1 MAIAPRLELRQSQNL
16 VMTPQL
22 QQAIKL
28 LQLNNIE
35 LTAFVE
41 QELERNPLLESR
53 ESDDRPDQPE
63 PESAPDSGDDG
74 FGDEAISEMSIT
86 AENGGGAEAEQA
98 IDTDRESISGEDSA
112 ADRMGETSGTAGDSG
127 DFGGSLGQVGSGGS
141 SRFDDMDL
149 SLENTLGEEIGMRES
164 LMNQL
169 GLAVVDDV
177 QRMVGAAIIDCIDTD
192 GYFREDIDELAERLG
207 CESSVVEDVLQVVQ
221 GFEPT
226 GIAARN
232 LSECLALQ
240 LIEQDRYDPAMARL
254 VARLELLGRQ
264 DYPALMRECEVD
276 EEDLAE
282 MVSEIRRLDPRP
294 GSNFEHDDT
303 QTAVPDV
310 LLRQKPDGGWA
321 IELNSETLPR
331 VLVNNRYYAEVSG
344 ATKKAEDKT
353 YLSECLNTAN
363 WLVKSLDQRANTIM
377 KVATELVRQQDGF
390 FALGVQ
396 YLRPLNLKTI
406 ADAIGMHESTVS
418 RVTANKYIGTPRG
431 IFEMKYFFTA
441 AIPSNRGGDS
451 HSAESVRMRIRDLI
465 AEEDPKKILS
475 DDRIVEILKEEGID
489 IARRTVAKY
498 REALR
503 IPSSVQRRRQKRLQM
518 SMAR

>member
-1 MAIAPRLELRQSQNL
+1 MAIGPRLELRQSQNL

-35 LTAFVE
+35 LTSFVE
-41 QELERNPLLESR
+41 QELERNPLLEER
-53 ESDDRPDQPE
+53 EKEDRPDQPE
-63 PESAPDSGDDG
+63 PEALAESSDDG
-74 FGDEAISEMSIT
+74 FGDETVPELSIT

-98 IDTDRESISGEDSA
+98 FDTDRESVSGEDSA
-112 ADRMGETSGTAGDSG
+112 ADRMGETPGQSGDSG
-127 DFGGSLGQVGSGGS
+127 DTGGSLGQIGAGGS
-141 SRFDDMDL
+141 SRFEDMDL
-149 SLENTLGEEIGMRES
+149 SLENTLSEEVSMRDS
-164 LMNQL
+164 LMTQL
-169 GLAVVDDV
+169 GLAVNDDI
-177 QRMVGAAIIDCIDTD
+177 QRLVGSAIIDSIDPD
-192 GYFREDIDELAERLG
+192 GYFREDIAEMAERLG
-207 CESSVVEDVLQVVQ
+207 CESMVVEDMLQIVQ

-226 GIAARN
+226 GIGARN

-240 LIEQDRYDPAMARL
+240 LIERDRYDPAMAKL

-282 MVSEIRRLDPRP
+282 MVNEIRRLDPRP
-294 GSNFEHDDT
+294 GSSFDHDDS

-310 LLRQKPDGGWA
+310 LLRQKPDGGWS

-331 VLVNNRYYAEVSG
+331 VLVNNRYYAEVSR
-344 ATKKAEDKT
+344 TTRKSEDKT

-465 AEEDPKKILS
+465 GEEDPRKILS
-475 DDRIVEILKEEGID
+475 DDRIVDILKEEGID

>member
-1 MAIAPRLELRQSQNL
+1 MAIGPRLELRQSQNL

-35 LTAFVE
+35 LTSFVE
-41 QELERNPLLESR
+41 QELERNPLLEER
-53 ESDDRPDQPE
+53 EKEDRPDQPE
-63 PESAPDSGDDG
+63 PEARAESSDDG
-74 FGDEAISEMSIT
+74 FGDETVPELSIT

-98 IDTDRESISGEDSA
+98 FDTDRESVSGEDSA
-112 ADRMGETSGTAGDSG
+112 ADRMGETPGQSGDSG
-127 DFGGSLGQVGSGGS
+127 DTGGSLGQIGAGGS
-141 SRFDDMDL
+141 SRFEDMDL
-149 SLENTLGEEIGMRES
+149 SLENTLSEEVSMRDS
-164 LMNQL
+164 LMTQL
-169 GLAVVDDV
+169 GLAVNDDI
-177 QRMVGAAIIDCIDTD
+177 QRLVGSAIIDSIDPD
-192 GYFREDIDELAERLG
+192 GYFREDIAEMAERLG
-207 CESSVVEDVLQVVQ
+207 CESMVVEDMLQIVQ

-226 GIAARN
+226 GIGARN

-240 LIEQDRYDPAMARL
+240 LIERDRYDPAMAKL

-282 MVSEIRRLDPRP
+282 MVNEIRRLDPRP
-294 GSNFEHDDT
+294 GSSFDHDDS

-310 LLRQKPDGGWA
+310 LLRQKPDGGWS

-331 VLVNNRYYAEVSG
+331 VLVNNRYYAEVSR
-344 ATKKAEDKT
+344 TTRKSEDKT

-465 AEEDPKKILS
+465 GEEDPRKILS
-475 DDRIVEILKEEGID
+475 DDRIVDILKEEGID

>member
-1 MAIAPRLELRQSQNL
+1 MAIGPRLEIRQSQSL

-35 LTAFVE
+35 LTSFVE
-41 QELERNPLLESR
+41 QELERNPLLEPR
-53 ESDDRPDQPE
+53 EAEGAPDTPE
-63 PESAPDSGDDG
+63 PEAKPDTSGDG
-74 FGDEAISEMSIT
+74 FGDEAVPEMSIT

-98 IDTDRESISGEDSA
+98 LDADRGASSEDSA
-112 ADRMGETSGTAGDSG
+112 ADRMGEVAPPAGDSG
-127 DFGGSLGQVGSGGS
+127 DTGGGLGQIGSGGS
-141 SRFDDMDL
+141 SRFEDMDL
-149 SLENTLGEEIGMRES
+149 SLENTLGEDISMRES
-164 LMNQL
+164 LMTQL
-169 GLAVVDDV
+169 GLAVEDDV
-177 QRMVGAAIIDCIDTD
+177 RRMVGSAIIDCIEPD
-192 GYFREDIDELAERLG
+192 GYFRDDLTEVAERLG
-207 CESSVVEDVLQVVQ
+207 CETELVEDMLQIVQ

-226 GIAARN
+226 GIGARN

-240 LIEQDRYDPAMARL
+240 LIEQDRYDPAMQKL

-282 MVSEIRRLDPRP
+282 MVSEVRRLDPRP
-294 GSNFEHDDT
+294 GSCFET
-303 QTAVPDV
+303 EEAQTAVPDV
-310 LLRQKPDGGWA
+310 LLRQKPDGGWS
-321 IELNSETLPR
+321 IELNSDTLPR
-331 VLVNNRYYAEVSG
+331 VLVNNRYYAEVSRT
-344 ATKKAEDKT
+344 TKKAEDKT

-451 HSAESVRMRIRDLI
+451 HSAESVRQRIRDLI
-465 AEEDPKKILS
+465 GEEDPKKILS

-518 SMAR
+518 SLAR

>member
-1 MAIAPRLELRQSQNL
+1 MAIGPRLEIRQSQSL

-35 LTAFVE
+35 LTSFVE
-41 QELERNPLLESR
+41 QELERNPLLEPR
-53 ESDDRPDQPE
+53 EAEGAVEAPE
-63 PESAPDSGDDG
+63 PEVKPDTSGDG
-74 FGDEAISEMSIT
+74 FGDEVVPEMSIT

-98 IDTDRESISGEDSA
+98 FDTDRESVSGEDSA
-112 ADRMGETSGTAGDSG
+112 ADRMGETAAPVGDSG
-127 DFGGSLGQVGSGGS
+127 DTGGGLGQIGAGGS
-141 SRFDDMDL
+141 SRFEDMDL
-149 SLENTLGEEIGMRES
+149 SLENTLGEEISMRES
-164 LMNQL
+164 LMTQL
-169 GLAVVDDV
+169 GLAVTDEI
-177 QRMVGAAIIDCIDTD
+177 QRMVGSAIIDSIDPD
-192 GYFREDIDELAERLG
+192 GYFRDDIAEVAERLG
-207 CESSVVEDVLQVVQ
+207 CETELVEDMLQVVQ
-221 GFEPT
+221 RFEPT
-226 GIAARN
+226 GIGARN

-240 LIEQDRYDPAMARL
+240 LIEQDRYDPAMQKL

-264 DYPALMRECEVD
+264 DYPALIRECEVD

-294 GSNFEHDDT
+294 GSCFET
-303 QTAVPDV
+303 EEAQTAVPDV
-310 LLRQKPDGGWA
+310 LLRQKPDGGWS
-321 IELNSETLPR
+321 IELNSDTLPR
-331 VLVNNRYYAEVSG
+331 VLVNNRYYAEVSRT
-344 ATKKAEDKT
+344 TKRAEDKT

-451 HSAESVRMRIRDLI
+451 HSAESVRQRIRDLI
-465 AEEDPKKILS
+465 GEEDPKKILS
-475 DDRIVEILKEEGID
+475 DDRIVDILKEEGID

-518 SMAR
+518 SLAR

>member
-1 MAIAPRLELRQSQNL
+1 MAIGPRLELRQSQNL

-35 LTAFVE
+35 LTSFVE
-41 QELERNPLLESR
+41 QELERNPLLEER
-53 ESDDRPDQPE
+53 EKEDRPDQPE
-63 PESAPDSGDDG
+63 PEARAESSDDG
-74 FGDEAISEMSIT
+74 FGDETVPELSIT

-98 IDTDRESISGEDSA
+98 FDTDRESVSGEDSA
-112 ADRMGETSGTAGDSG
+112 ADRMGETPGQSGDSG
-127 DFGGSLGQVGSGGS
+127 DTGGSLGQIGAGGS
-141 SRFDDMDL
+141 SRFEDMDL
-149 SLENTLGEEIGMRES
+149 SLENTLSEEVSMRDS
-164 LMNQL
+164 LMTQL
-169 GLAVVDDV
+169 GLAVNDDI
-177 QRMVGAAIIDCIDTD
+177 QRLVGSAIIDSIDPD
-192 GYFREDIDELAERLG
+192 GYFREDIAEMAERLG
-207 CESSVVEDVLQVVQ
+207 CESMVVEDMLQIVQ

-226 GIAARN
+226 GIGARN

-240 LIEQDRYDPAMARL
+240 LIERDRYDPAMAKL

-282 MVSEIRRLDPRP
+282 MVNEIRRLDPRP
-294 GSNFEHDDT
+294 GSSFDHDDS

-310 LLRQKPDGGWA
+310 LLRQKPDGGWS

-331 VLVNNRYYAEVSG
+331 VLVNNRYYAEVSR
-344 ATKKAEDKT
+344 TTRKAEDKT

-431 IFEMKYFFTA
+431 IFEMKSFFTA

-465 AEEDPKKILS
+465 GEEDPRKILS
-475 DDRIVEILKEEGID
+475 DDRIVDILKEEGID

>member
-1 MAIAPRLELRQSQNL
+1 MAIGPRLELRQSQNL

-35 LTAFVE
+35 LTSFVE
-41 QELERNPLLESR
+41 QELERNPLLEER
-53 ESDDRPDQPE
+53 EKEDRPDQPE
-63 PESAPDSGDDG
+63 PEARAESSDDG
-74 FGDEAISEMSIT
+74 FGDETVPELSIT

-98 IDTDRESISGEDSA
+98 FDTDRESVSGEDSA
-112 ADRMGETSGTAGDSG
+112 ADRMGETPGQSGDSG
-127 DFGGSLGQVGSGGS
+127 DTGGSLGQIGAGGS
-141 SRFDDMDL
+141 SRFEDMDL
-149 SLENTLGEEIGMRES
+149 SLENTLSEEVSMRDS
-164 LMNQL
+164 LMTQL
-169 GLAVVDDV
+169 GLAVNDDI
-177 QRMVGAAIIDCIDTD
+177 QRLVGSAIIDSIDPD
-192 GYFREDIDELAERLG
+192 GYFREDIAEMAERLG
-207 CESSVVEDVLQVVQ
+207 CESMVVEDMLQIVQ

-226 GIAARN
+226 GIGARN

-240 LIEQDRYDPAMARL
+240 LIERDRYDPAMAKL

-264 DYPALMRECEVD
+264 DYLALMRECEVD

-282 MVSEIRRLDPRP
+282 MVNEIRRLDPRP
-294 GSNFEHDDT
+294 GSSFDHDDS

-310 LLRQKPDGGWA
+310 LLRQKPDGGWS

-331 VLVNNRYYAEVSG
+331 VLVNNRYYAEVSR
-344 ATKKAEDKT
+344 TTRKSEDKT

-465 AEEDPKKILS
+465 GEEDPRKILS
-475 DDRIVEILKEEGID
+475 DDRIVDILKEEGID